1 MTTPTWIIVAFIVG
15 CVVGWLL
22 HQPPIHHTESIT
34 RHVDTV
40 THVIEHEPTIITQ
53 APADTVVVH
62 DTDTVY
68 QTPAFTARIDTVV
81 VRDTITAE
89 YHFPQHTF
97 SVALRQA
104 PDSVRIEYVT
114 NTVTVTKQPAW
125 YEWAGVALGGIATGY
140 LMGSA
145 R

>member
-1 MTTPTWIIVAFIVG
+1 MDKYTPIITMVLGGVI
-15 CVVGWLL
+15 GWLL
-22 HQPPIHHTESIT
+22 HQPPTHHTESVT
-34 RHVDTV
+34 RRVDTV
-40 THVIEHEPTIITQ
+40 THVITHEPTIITQ
-53 APADTVVVH
+53 APADTVVVRN
-62 DTDTVY
+62 TDTIY

-114 NTVTVTKQPAW
+114 VTLTQRPAW
-125 YEWAGVALGGIATGY
+125 YEWAGVALGGLATGY
-140 LMGSA
+140 LMGQA